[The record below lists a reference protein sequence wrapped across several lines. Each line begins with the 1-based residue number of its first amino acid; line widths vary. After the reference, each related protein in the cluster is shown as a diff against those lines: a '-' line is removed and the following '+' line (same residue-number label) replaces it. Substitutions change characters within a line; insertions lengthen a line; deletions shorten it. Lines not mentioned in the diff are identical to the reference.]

1 MNTIKLALK
10 NRIEMYKIHLR
21 NSIRTFFVAILLFTV
36 ASKAVAQQVFPVQVI
51 SQLISPTPLQLS
63 ALTSGTSPK
72 LLLTLTN
79 RDLQGVTL
87 RVKLKVTI
95 TGPTGQIRTS
105 DNAVLTPITLPNGI
119 PTSINST
126 DLAPYFNTTNLD
138 FLGSMSK
145 AQYTAAGRIP
155 EGSYSFCFEVLE
167 FFSNKLLSSSF
178 CSYAYLSL
186 SDPPLLNAPLQNS
199 TILFQNPINIF
210 FNWTPRQLNNSNL
223 TASGVEYRFIL
234 KELLD
239 TLSPLNAA
247 YQTART
253 LHTISTRSTNL
264 VYGASLPQLIPGKN
278 YAWTV
283 QVVANDPA
291 QQEGLRNNGLSDVFG
306 FKYRKNCNTPENV
319 TAMLIGQGLNVNW
332 LMNPQNKEYKMSY
345 REAGTGLWTDV
356 FISNGPS
363 FSSINP
369 VQSGKTYEIKVGTV
383 CDNINTNFSNAFTVS
398 VPLPP
403 PPPVAKKLAKV
414 FWGYNEMPSY
424 PASNSLIGA
433 NAKANEIWA
442 ATAAG
447 GAGNVNNK
455 SSNLP
460 LNKATIT
467 LLKNGQPS
475 STEQTDNSGN
485 FSIAIDTGAI
495 IKDKQNKW
503 SLSVEFTNAS
513 TLFTVPKVVYD
524 LSAETSGKK
533 ILSKISDTTVM
544 IVKSIIINPTILPLA
559 RQGIAANAKGAS
571 LEVFI
576 PKTEWEKSYKLLLGS
591 TAVATT
597 ISNNGIDYIK
607 VADFDD
613 KNTFKNIV
621 CASNYTSL
629 ITRVSMPEAL
639 RFWYPI
645 PLTLYNNQLKYSAIY
660 SAPVQYDPI
669 VRLFGTVASSTAT
682 NARNVNGALV
692 RVASSSADGTALTT
706 IRVEVDRVAT
716 GVGRNSY
723 TLNLPGAYA
732 LKDLKLGF
740 GVGVGSPFSDIKIK
754 LSDTSTQL
762 KTDYILGN
770 IVPKT
775 VCFGRILNPEG
786 IPISNAKV
794 FDRRYNIRTS
804 QFDASY
810 LFATTDENGYFI
822 GKRDDAGITQITVEA
837 DGYNTLDT
845 KFSFVKGY
853 TNEKALINAVSIV
866 SGKQSSDSLFTS
878 SESFSYGQ
886 EIKASPKY
894 RNQVIIKPQSKEKN
908 VEDAL
913 MYITQPVGDNGNY
926 EILDTILLDKKS
938 GNVFTV
944 SKYPGNKYNF
954 IILPNPEKVTATNP
968 GFLPFAGSFNSTRAP
983 QTIIAQLKAMV
994 VLAGSVKD
1002 SASGAIIDSVDITV
1016 EGMGEYS
1023 GSSNTQGLYTIG
1035 LPAKEITL
1043 HFARDG
1049 YLSMDT
1055 TINFTKDTTTLK
1067 RSINFL
1073 LTKNTEA
1080 LVVSSLSGYDIEL
1093 EEQRKGKNDTTFFI
1107 TGKILLESNN
1117 VFTTTTGNDKLS
1129 FENIEVT
1136 VDADG
1141 NAYPVKDEIKFT
1153 ETILNA
1159 KAFDFAPVE
1168 ITNLKLIPPQSSDA
1182 DERKFSVGV
1191 VTGNVKLKLSNVQ
1204 AISPQFPFKLPDAT
1218 LQLPNSDYQ
1227 FQYIF
1232 ISPDEAERAAFSEDQ
1247 SFPIKFGNAEG
1258 GSASDTTIKANIFS
1272 EFNIQVS
1279 KTECSLDGAGINLEG
1294 FFKIPTSLLKTERGR
1309 SNDDLVDISGTIIG
1323 ADLKLESIGLDF
1335 EDNPLQLKMG
1345 KLQTKLTGLEVT
1357 GIGTRN
1363 PGIGFSGEVWFSKKT
1378 TPAKAPKTKV
1388 TKKPRKTGRPETGKV
1403 KKTKAVKKTNK
1414 VTRKTV
1420 RKAAKSK
1427 TTKTATAKPKKATKK
1442 AAAKKATPPASDEEN
1457 VLVIEKFFIQ
1467 KAGSTFNASLSL
1479 KLPESGINIK
1489 NLSFTTNNEDDKIE
1503 MAYDGVKKSFSFEV
1517 AGTLDWKSSS
1527 TARPAGGNSSSSS
1540 TARAARPASSGS
1552 RTSSAA
1558 KPKPP
1563 IVSNLFPIEIQTF
1576 KFDSEKWSVFFVAK
1590 SDLKI
1595 DIKVAKIA
1603 IQKLV
1608 VNVGT
1613 DMTVLEMQ
1621 EYLKSDAKPA
1631 EKEEPGA
1638 APDDPVDVESTK
1650 TAWGIGIKG
1659 GLEFD
1664 VKGMEVD
1671 AKAQFVFGEFGG
1683 EFKFAIDSISLGLK
1697 NKAFKFDTKVALKL
1711 EGDSIGFNGS
1721 GSLTMAMKTFKAS
1734 FGYYKIRNTST
1745 YMQASISVPLNGV
1758 KTGPVSWYSGGGG
1771 FIYESI
1777 GSRFMVY
1784 LKGEC
1789 GLSPTKP
1796 TTGATYLSVDT
1807 LGILFEG
1814 ENCGIKPILRG
1825 SARLFLKDSLWGKI
1839 NATVDFCRNFLEV
1852 TVNLE
1857 KKNIIK
1863 GVDCKVDGVMFGQ
1876 VKANN
1881 EAAFFLS
1888 INAQVNLGDIANG
1901 NAQIALGINFDKN
1914 EANVTQAAKTA
1925 FDLILT
1931 YARNTNQTSFD
1942 GIYLNIQAVIP
1953 QTSGS
1958 WNRSIGIGI
1967 FSAGSVNVNYSYGAE
1982 GQIEFYYN
1990 YSTNNFNAK
1999 LKINANASATAVL
2012 SIVGTS
2018 PINFGGG
2025 AEFALALEGGYN
2037 NTDGWNIAGSV
2048 AMSMYL
2054 QINECACNDYKTSGG
2069 FAVKVCI
2076 DKSAAFSYKQKG
2088 SPKWTFSL
2096 N

>member
-1 MNTIKLALK
+1 MDTIKLAKK
-10 NRIEMYKIHLR
+10 NLNKMNQFHLR
-21 NSIRTFFVAILLFTV
+21 KYLRTFFVAIALIIVTSN
-36 ASKAVAQQVFPVQVI
+36 AIAQQVFPVQVI

-119 PTSINST
+119 PTSISST

-138 FLGSMSK
+138 FIGSMTR

-155 EGSYSFCFEVLE
+155 EGSYSFCFEVFE
-167 FFSNKLLSSSF
+167 FYSNKLLSSSF

-199 TILFQNPINIF
+199 TILFQDPINLL
-210 FNWTPRQLNNSNL
+210 FNFTPRHLNNSNL
-223 TASGVEYRFIL
+223 SAAGVEYRFTL

-239 TLSPLNAA
+239 TLSPINAA
-247 YQTART
+247 YQSART
-253 LHTISTRSTNL
+253 LYTATTKVPNI

-283 QVVANDPA
+283 QVVANDFS

-306 FKYRKNCNTPENV
+306 FKYRKNCATPENV
-319 TAMLIGQGLNVNW
+319 TARLVGQGANISW
-332 LMNPQNKEYKMSY
+332 MMNPQQKEHKISY
-345 REAGTGLWTDV
+345 REVGSFMWTDIFV
-356 FISNGPS
+356 SNS
-363 FSSINP
+363 INFASINP
-369 VQSGKTYEIKVGTV
+369 IQVGKTYELKVGAV
-383 CDNINTNFSNAFTVS
+383 CDNINTNFASSFEVA

-403 PPPVAKKLAKV
+403 PPPVAKKSAKV
-414 FWGYNEMPSY
+414 FWGYNERQNY
-424 PASNSLIGA
+424 TASNTLVGA
-433 NAKANEIWA
+433 NAKTNEKWE
-442 ATAAG
+442 ATAPG
-447 GAGNVNNK
+447 QTENFNNK

-460 LNKATIT
+460 LSKATIT
-467 LLKNGQPS
+467 LLKNGRPS
-475 STEQTDNSGN
+475 STEQSDNNGN

-495 IKDKQNKW
+495 VKDKQNKW
-503 SLSVEFTNAS
+503 SLSVEHTNAS
-513 TLFTVPKVVYD
+513 SLFAVPKIVYD
-524 LSAETSGKK
+524 LSIETTGAKM
-533 ILSKISDTTVM
+533 LSKIADTTVM
-544 IVKSIIINPTILPLA
+544 IVKSIILNPSILPIA
-559 RQGIAANAKGAS
+559 RQGIAANTKGAG

-576 PKTEWEKSYKLLLGS
+576 PKTEWEKSYKLLLGN
-591 TAVATT
+591 TAMPTA

-607 VADFDD
+607 IADFDD
-613 KNTFKNIV
+613 RNTFKNIL
-621 CASNYTSL
+621 CASSYNNL
-629 ITRVSMPEAL
+629 LTRVSLPEAL
-639 RFWYPI
+639 KFWYSV
-645 PLTLYNNQLKYSAIY
+645 PLTQYSSQLKYSAIY
-660 SAPVQYDPI
+660 TAPVQYDPV
-669 VRLFGTVASSTAT
+669 VRLFGTVASSTEAR
-682 NARNVNGALV
+682 ARNVNGARV
-692 RVASSSADGTALTT
+692 RVIASSADGTELARIQTQ
-706 IRVEVDRVAT
+706 VDQLAT
-716 GVGRNSY
+716 QVGKNSY

-732 LKDLKLGF
+732 LKGLELGF
-740 GVGVGSPFSDIKIK
+740 NSRSDNALPFSTMKIK

-786 IPISNAKV
+786 VPIANAKV
-794 FDRRYNIRTS
+794 FDKRYNIRTS
-804 QFDASY
+804 QFDAPY

-822 GKRDDAGITQITVEA
+822 GKRDDASITQFTVEK
-837 DGYNTLDT
+837 DGYNTLET
-845 KFSFVKGY
+845 KFTFVKGY
-853 TNEKALINAVSIV
+853 TTERKLIDAIRIV
-866 SGKQSSDSLFTS
+866 SGNAGADSVFSS
-878 SESFSYGQ
+878 SESFEYGQ
-886 EIKASPKY
+886 EIKAVPKY
-894 RNQVIIKPQSKEKN
+894 RNQVIVKAQIKGQN

-926 EILDTILLDKKS
+926 EILDTIVLGRKP
-938 GNVFTV
+938 NNFFTI
-944 SKYPGNKYNF
+944 SKFPGNKYDF
-954 IILPNPEKVTATNP
+954 LIIPNPEKITPANP
-968 GFLPFAGSFNSTRAP
+968 GFLPFSGSFSSTSKP
-983 QTIIAQLKAMV
+983 QEIIAQLKPMV
-994 VLAGSVKD
+994 VLTGSIKD
-1002 SASGAIIDSVDITV
+1002 SATGRIIDSVDVTV
-1016 EGMGEYS
+1016 NGMGAYT
-1023 GSSNTQGLYTIG
+1023 GSSDRSGNYSIG
-1035 LPAKEITL
+1035 LPAREITL
-1043 HFARDG
+1043 HFVRDG

-1055 TINFTKDTTTLK
+1055 TINLTKDSATLK

-1073 LTKNTEA
+1073 LTKNTER
-1080 LVVSSLSGYDIEL
+1080 LVVTGLSGYDIEL

-1107 TGKILLESNN
+1107 TGKILLESND

-1129 FENIEVT
+1129 FENIEVV

-1141 NAYPVKDEIKFT
+1141 MAYPVKDEVKFT

-1168 ITNLKLIPPQSSDA
+1168 ITQLKLKMPQSSDA
-1182 DERKFSVGV
+1182 EERRFSVGV
-1191 VTGNVKLKLSNVQ
+1191 VSGDVKLKLSNVQ
-1204 AISPQFPFKLPDAT
+1204 AISPQFPFRLPDAE
-1218 LQLPNSDYQ
+1218 LGLPNSEYR

-1232 ISPDEAERAAFSEDQ
+1232 ISPDENERAAFSEDQ
-1247 SFPIKFGNAEG
+1247 SFPLKFINNGT
-1258 GSASDTTIKANIFS
+1258 GSTANDATIKANIFAD
-1272 EFNIQVS
+1272 FNINIS
-1279 KTECSLDGAGINLEG
+1279 KTECVLDNAGINLEG
-1294 FFKIPTSLLKTERGR
+1294 FFKIPNTLLKTE
-1309 SNDDLVDISGTIIG
+1309 SSSSKDDEVDISGTLIG
-1323 ADLKLESIGLDF
+1323 RDLKLEDVVLAF
-1335 EDNPLQLKMG
+1335 EDNPLMLKMG
-1345 KLQTKLTGLEVT
+1345 KLQTKLTGLEIA

-1363 PGIGFSGEVWFSKKT
+1363 PGIGFSGEVWFTKKT
-1378 TPAKAPKTKV
+1378 APAKTPKTKV
-1388 TKKPRKTGRPETGKV
+1388 TKKPRKSGSPETGRV

-1414 VTRKTV
+1414 ATRKTT
-1420 RKAAKSK
+1420 RKTAKSK
-1427 TTKTATAKPKKATKK
+1427 TATTAKAKP
-1442 AAAKKATPPASDEEN
+1442 AAKKATKPKKAKPAASDEDN
-1457 VLVIEKFFIQ
+1457 VLTIEKFFVQ
-1467 KAGSTFNASLSL
+1467 KAGNSFNASISL
-1479 KLPESGINIK
+1479 ILPESGIKIK
-1489 NLSFTTNNEDDKIE
+1489 NLSFTTNNDDDKIE
-1503 MAYDGVKKSFSFEV
+1503 MAYDGTKKSFSFET
-1517 AGTLDWKSSS
+1517 AGTLDWKSTPSS
-1527 TARPAGGNSSSSS
+1527 KPAARGSSSSS
-1540 TARAARPASSGS
+1540 TARPAAS
-1552 RTSSAA
+1552 RTAA
-1558 KPKPP
+1558 KPP
-1563 IVSNLFPIEIQTF
+1563 IVNNLFPIEIQKF
-1576 KFDSEKWSVFFVAK
+1576 KFDSEDWSVLFVAK

-1595 DIKVAKIA
+1595 DVKVAKIA

-1608 VNVGT
+1608 VNIGT
-1613 DMTVLEMQ
+1613 DMTVANMQ
-1621 EYLKSDAKPA
+1621 EYLKSDEGPEEDDDPAK
-1631 EKEEPGA
+1631 G
-1638 APDDPVDVESTK
+1638 PDDDAVDEESPR

-1721 GSLTMAMKTFKAS
+1721 GSLTMASRTFQAS

-1789 GLSPTKP
+1789 GLAPTKP

-1814 ENCGIKPILRG
+1814 EQCGIKPILRG

-1863 GVDCKVDGVMFGQ
+1863 GVDCRVDGVMFGQ
-1876 VKANN
+1876 IKADNN
-1881 EAAFFLS
+1881 PAFFLS

-1901 NAQIALGINFDKN
+1901 NAQIALGINFDRN
-1914 EANVTQAAKTA
+1914 EANVTTAAKTA
-1925 FDLILT
+1925 FDLIPA

-1953 QTSGS
+1953 QTNGS
-1958 WNRSIGIGI
+1958 WNRSIGLGI
-1967 FSAGSVNVNYSYGAE
+1967 FSVGSVNVNYSYGAK

-1990 YSTNNFNAK
+1990 YSTDNFKAK
-1999 LKINANASATAVL
+1999 LAINANASANATL
-2012 SIVGTS
+2012 SIVGNG
-2018 PINFGGG
+2018 PIRFGGG
-2025 AEFALALEGGYN
+2025 AAFALALEGGRN
-2037 NTDGWNIAGSV
+2037 DADGWYITGSAG
-2048 AMSMYL
+2048 MSMYL
-2054 QINECACNDYKTSGG
+2054 QIGDCACNDFKTSGG
-2069 FAVKVCI
+2069 FAAKVCI
-2076 DKSAAFSYKQKG
+2076 DKNASFYYYQKR
-2088 SPKWTFSL
+2088 SPKWGFSL

>member
-1 MNTIKLALK
+1 MDTTQLVIKNSKRMQNKNFKRIISAVIAAFACLVLLTNT
-10 NRIEMYKIHLR
+10 M
-21 NSIRTFFVAILLFTV
+21 
-36 ASKAVAQQVFPVQVI
+36 AQQVFPVQVI

-63 ALTSGTSPK
+63 AITSGNSPK
-72 LLLTLTN
+72 LLITLTN

-87 RVKLKVTI
+87 NIKLKVTI
-95 TGPTGQIRTS
+95 SGPVGQIKTS
-105 DNAVLTPITLPNGI
+105 VGAVLPPITLPNGI
-119 PTSINST
+119 PTTLTAT
-126 DLAPYFNTTNLD
+126 DLAPYFNTNNLD
-138 FLGSMSK
+138 FIGSLSK
-145 AQYTAAGRIP
+145 AQYTTAGKLP
-155 EGSYSFCFEVLE
+155 EGSYSFCFEVYE
-167 FFSNKLLSSSF
+167 FNSNKLLSSNF
-178 CSYAYLSL
+178 CSYTYLSL
-186 SDPPLLNAPLQNS
+186 SDPPLLNAPAINT
-199 TILFQNPINIF
+199 TILFQEPINLF
-210 FNWTPRQLNNSNL
+210 FNWTPRHLNNSNL
-223 TASGVEYRFIL
+223 TASGVNYKFTL

-239 TLSPLNAA
+239 TLSPINAA
-247 YQTART
+247 YQSART
-253 LHTISTRSTNL
+253 LYTVSTKSTNI

-283 QVVANDPA
+283 QVVANDIV

-306 FKYRKNCNTPENV
+306 FKYRKNCTTPQNV
-319 TAMLIGQGLNVNW
+319 TATLVGQGLNVNW
-332 LMNPQNKEYKMSY
+332 QMNPQIKEHKVSY
-345 REAGTGLWTDV
+345 RESGSGLWTD
-356 FISNGPS
+356 ISTSSGIS
-363 FSSINP
+363 FTRIGSLQ
-369 VQSGKTYEIKVGTV
+369 VGKTYELKVGAV

-403 PPPVAKKLAKV
+403 PPPVAKKMAKV
-414 FWGYNEMPSY
+414 FWGYNEKQNY
-424 PASNSLIGA
+424 TASSSLVGA
-433 NAKANEIWA
+433 NAKANEKWE
-442 ATAAG
+442 ATASGTAE
-447 GAGNVNNK
+447 NFNNK

-460 LNKATIT
+460 LSKATIT

-485 FSIAIDTGAI
+485 FSITIDTGAI
-495 IKDKQNKW
+495 LKDKQNKW
-503 SLSVEFTNAS
+503 SLQVEFTNAS

-524 LSAETSGKK
+524 LSAQTNGKN
-533 ILSKISDTTVM
+533 ILSKIADTTVM
-544 IVKSIIINPTILPLA
+544 IVKSIIINPTILPIA

-591 TAVATT
+591 AAVATT

-613 KNTFKNIV
+613 RNTFKNIV

-629 ITRVSMPEAL
+629 LTRVSLPEAL
-639 RFWYPI
+639 KFWYPI
-645 PLTLYNNQLKYSAIY
+645 PLTQYNNQLKYSAVY
-660 SAPVQYDPI
+660 TAPVQYDPI

-692 RVASSSADGTALTT
+692 RVTPTAADGSVLAT
-706 IRVEVDRVAT
+706 IRVDVDRVAT
-716 GVGRNSY
+716 SVGKNSY

-740 GVGVGSPFSDIKIK
+740 GAGVGSPFSDIKIK

-786 IPISNAKV
+786 LPISNAKV
-794 FDRRYNIRTS
+794 FDKRYNIRTR
-804 QFDASY
+804 QYDAPY

-822 GKRDDAGITQITVEA
+822 GKRDDADIAQFTVEKE
-837 DGYNTLDT
+837 GYNTLDT

-853 TNEKALINAVSIV
+853 TNEKALINAVSVV

-886 EIKASPKY
+886 EIKAVPKY
-894 RNQVIIKPQSKEKN
+894 RNQVIVKAQIKGKN
-908 VEDAL
+908 VDDAL

-926 EILDTILLDKKS
+926 EILDTIKLDKSS
-938 GNVFTV
+938 GNIFTI
-944 SKYPGNKYNF
+944 SKFPGKKYDF
-954 IILPNPEKVTATNP
+954 LIIPNPEKVTAINP
-968 GFLPFAGSFNSTRAP
+968 GFLPFSGSFTSTSKP
-983 QTIIAQLKAMV
+983 QEIIAQLKAMV
-994 VLAGSVKD
+994 VLTGTVKD
-1002 SASGAIIDSVDITV
+1002 SATGRIIDSVDVTV
-1016 EGMGEYS
+1016 QGMGAYT
-1023 GSSNTQGLYTIG
+1023 GSSDRSGNYTIG
-1035 LPAKEITL
+1035 LPAREITL
-1043 HFARDG
+1043 HFVRDG

-1055 TINFTKDTTTLK
+1055 TINLTKDTTTLK

-1073 LTKNTEA
+1073 LTKNTEK

-1117 VFTTTTGNDKLS
+1117 VFTTTSGNDKLS

-1141 NAYPVKDEIKFT
+1141 NAYPVKDEVKFT

-1168 ITNLKLIPPQSSDA
+1168 ITNLKLLPPQNSDA
-1182 DERKFSVGV
+1182 DERKFSIGV
-1191 VTGNVKLKLSNVQ
+1191 VTGNVKLKLSNIQSV
-1204 AISPQFPFKLPDAT
+1204 SPKFPFRLPDAE
-1218 LQLPNSDYQ
+1218 LELPNDEYR

-1232 ISPDEAERAAFSEDQ
+1232 ISPDENERAAFSEDQ
-1247 SFPIKFGNAEG
+1247 SFPLKFLSSGTGGTGNEA
-1258 GSASDTTIKANIFS
+1258 TIKANIFAD
-1272 EFNIQVS
+1272 FNINIS
-1279 KTECSLDGAGINLEG
+1279 KTECVLDKEGINLEG
-1294 FFKIPTSLLKTERGR
+1294 TFKIPNTLLTVG
-1309 SNDDLVDISGTIIG
+1309 SNSSKDDEVDISGTLIG
-1323 ADLKLESIGLDF
+1323 RDLELEDVALAF
-1335 EDNPLQLKMG
+1335 EDNPLMLKMG
-1345 KLQTKLTGLEVT
+1345 KLQTKLTGLEIK

-1363 PGIGFSGEVWFSKKT
+1363 PGIGFSGEVWFTKKT
-1378 TPAKAPKTKV
+1378 APAKKPKTKV
-1388 TKKPRKTGRPETGKV
+1388 TKKPRKKGSPETGRV
-1403 KKTKAVKKTNK
+1403 KKSKAVKKTNK
-1414 VTRKTV
+1414 QTRKTA
-1420 RKAAKSK
+1420 RKTAKSK
-1427 TTKTATAKPKKATKK
+1427 TATTAKKKTAAPKAAKAKKEKPK
-1442 AAAKKATPPASDEEN
+1442 ASDEDN
-1457 VLVIEKFFIQ
+1457 VLTIEKFSVQ
-1467 KAGSTFNASLSL
+1467 KAGNSVNASISL
-1479 KLPESGINIK
+1479 ILPESGIKIK

-1503 MAYDGVKKSFSFEV
+1503 MAYDATKKSFSFET

-1527 TARPAGGNSSSSS
+1527 PAKPAASGRTGSSS
-1540 TARAARPASSGS
+1540 TAKPAAS
-1552 RTSSAA
+1552 RTAA

-1563 IVSNLFPIEIQTF
+1563 IVNDLFPIEIQKF
-1576 KFDSEKWSVFFVAK
+1576 KFDSEDWSLLFVAK

-1595 DIKVAKIA
+1595 DVKVAKIA

-1608 VNVGT
+1608 VNIGT
-1613 DMTVLEMQ
+1613 DMTVANMQ
-1621 EYLKSDAKPA
+1621 EYLKSDENPEEEDDPA
-1631 EKEEPGA
+1631 TG
-1638 APDDPVDVESTK
+1638 PDDDAVDEESPR

-1796 TTGATYLSVDT
+1796 ATGATYLSVDT

-1814 ENCGIKPILRG
+1814 EQCGIKPILRG

-1839 NATVDFCRNFLEV
+1839 NATVDFCREFLEI

-1863 GVDCKVDGVMFGQ
+1863 GVDCRVDGVMFGQ
-1876 VKANN
+1876 IKSDGNP
-1881 EAAFFLS
+1881 AFFLS
-1888 INAQVNLGDIANG
+1888 INAQVDLGDIANG
-1901 NAQIALGINFDKN
+1901 NAQIALGINYDN
-1914 EANVTQAAKTA
+1914 LQPNVTTAAKTA
-1925 FDLILT
+1925 FALIPT

-1953 QTSGS
+1953 QTNGS
-1958 WNRSIGIGI
+1958 WNRSIGLGI
-1967 FSAGSVNVNYSYGAE
+1967 FSVGSVNVNYSYGAK

-1999 LKINANASATAVL
+1999 LKISANASASARL
-2012 SIVGTS
+2012 SIVGNG
-2018 PINFGGG
+2018 PISMAGG
-2025 AEFALALEGGYN
+2025 ASFALALEGGYN
-2037 NTDGWNIAGSV
+2037 NTDGWNIAGSA

-2054 QINECACNDYKTSGG
+2054 QIGECACNDYKTSGG
-2069 FAVKVCI
+2069 FAAKVCI

-2088 SPKWTFSL
+2088 SPKWSFSL